1 MALKVVI
8 TKLRPVTG
16 WCLFDR
22 MSRIARFLYHPL
34 LDSLYIINAACRIL
48 VLLCCWWCR
57 RNYRDVKRAV
67 HNIKTHSSAHQSA
80 VSNHPWM
87 PWPNLLNLARIYI
100 VLYNNISTGVL
111 PSTALYLCTASY
123 LHSVCVIV
131 IFSLFISL
139 PLPQDTLLTRNFA
152 ESAFSERIYTL
163 YSNNIYRR
171 LSELITDV
179 IKLYDFIIIISRF
192 RSCSR
197 FSFKLLS
204 YNSNQ
209 IFLLELYNSFRVP
222 LMRVNIC
229 WLSQFFEIK

>member
-1 MALKVVI
+1 MNALAQSPQFGSHIYSTIQQHINWGPSVHSIISVY
-8 TKLRPVTG
+8 G
-16 WCLFDR
+16 
-22 MSRIARFLYHPL
+22 L
-34 LDSLYIINAACRIL
+34 LLTL
-48 VLLCCWWCR
+48 GLC
-57 RNYRDVKRAV
+57 
-67 HNIKTHSSAHQSA
+67 
-80 VSNHPWM
+80 
-87 PWPNLLNLARIYI
+87 
-100 VLYNNISTGVL
+100 
-111 PSTALYLCTASY
+111 
-123 LHSVCVIV
+123 IV

-229 WLSQFFEIK
+229 

>member
-123 LHSVCVIV
+123 TRSV
-131 IFSLFISL
+131 
-139 PLPQDTLLTRNFA
+139 
-152 ESAFSERIYTL
+152 
-163 YSNNIYRR
+163 YSNFLPFHFVAVATRHAI
-171 LSELITDV
+171 DA
-179 IKLYDFIIIISRF
+179 KLCRIGFLWTYIHFI
-192 RSCSR
+192 
-197 FSFKLLS
+197 
-204 YNSNQ
+204 Q
-209 IFLLELYNSFRVP
+209 
-222 LMRVNIC
+222 
-229 WLSQFFEIK
+229 